1 MSKLSIEMLMKLDR
15 DKMKE
20 VPTAEAPAARLSE
33 LLGEKVTVKV
43 KALSGDQ
50 YTELMAT
57 SRGKK
62 GTTDISKVFRAQ
74 ALVVVEGVVEPSLK
88 DKDLQVH
95 FGAASPVELA
105 KILFPG
111 GELVDVFKAIAD
123 ISGFLDDE
131 DDDEEDTVK
140 EVKN

>member
-1 MSKLSIEMLMKLDR
+1 MSKLSVEMLMKLDR
-15 DKMKE
+15 DKVKE
-20 VPTAEAPAARLSE
+20 TPTAEAPAARLSE

-43 KALSGDQ
+43 KALSGDK

-88 DKDLQVH
+88 DKDLQAH

-111 GELVDVFKAIAD
+111 GELVDVFKTIAD

-131 DDDEEDTVK
+131 GDDEEDTVK